1 MYVNDNI
8 ADESCTD
15 CALTGRRLQ
24 QERSSDVLLPKLC
37 SSKNSPNPSYRQI
50 TRSVP
55 NGPVPYFVTIWG
67 RSAESQ
73 TRCTIHVRQ
82 PVVRID
88 CIDQRQ
94 VSSAPSHS
102 PIDPRELCVFT
113 KATFHYA
120 GAGPRV
126 TVPITLRFGVREADW
141 H

>member
-1 MYVNDNI
+1 MYVNDNVV
-8 ADESCTD
+8 DELCTD
-15 CALTGRRLQ
+15 CEIIGRRLQ

-37 SSKNSPNPSYRQI
+37 SSRNSPSLSYSQV
-50 TRSVP
+50 TRSVS
-55 NGPVPYFVTIWG
+55 NGPVPYSVTIREG
-67 RSAESQ
+67 SAESQ

-88 CIDQRQ
+88 CINQRQ
-94 VSSAPSHS
+94 VSPAPGHS